1 MALPAFLEARGVL
14 AYLSFGTEFPTLPFV
29 NALLARGCDLALP
42 KVDRE
47 KRRLAIYL
55 VKAPESDTTAGV
67 WGIREPDP
75 LRCAV
80 ADLRAIDAVLVPGVA
95 FSRTCERLGY
105 GGGYYDRLLG
115 DWPERPPLVAAAFEL
130 QVCDELP
137 VGPNDCPVDL
147 LVTEQASYR
156 RAQS

>member
-1 MALPAFLEARGVL
+1 LALPAFLEARGVL
-14 AYLSFGTEFPTLPFV
+14 AYLSFGSEFPTLPFV
-29 NALLARGCDLALP
+29 NALLARGCELALP

-47 KRRLAIYL
+47 KRQLAIYL
-55 VKAPESDTTAGV
+55 VKALESDTTAGV

-115 DWPERPPLVAAAFEL
+115 GWPERPPLVAAAFEL
-130 QVCDELP
+130 QICDELP
-137 VGPNDCPVDL
+137 VGPNDRPVDL
-147 LVTEQASYR
+147 VVTERASYR
-156 RAQS
+156 RAQP